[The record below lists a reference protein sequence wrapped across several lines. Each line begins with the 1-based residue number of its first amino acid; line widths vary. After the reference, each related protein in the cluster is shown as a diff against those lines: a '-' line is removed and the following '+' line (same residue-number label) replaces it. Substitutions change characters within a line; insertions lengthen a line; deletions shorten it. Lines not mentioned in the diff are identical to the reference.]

1 MLKYERQKTE
11 RRYKSNKYVEFTM
24 PEEAL
29 ALVDKLAG
37 EDGYIKIGD
46 IVHVIEQLRDLSGID
61 NLVFYSAR
69 KSCAQHAFSLGVSES
84 VIDFILGHAL
94 GKGGSCL
101 YSYIQVTP
109 DMATKAIRLVLD
121 KLK

>member
-1 MLKYERQKTE
+1 MT
-11 RRYKSNKYVEFTM
+11 FHTM
-24 PEEAL
+24 N
-29 ALVDKLAG
+29 
-37 EDGYIKIGD
+37 
-46 IVHVIEQLRDLSGID
+46 SGID

-69 KSCAQHAFSLGVSES
+69 KSFAQHAFSLGVSES

-121 KLK
+121 KVK